1 MHIAKKI
8 SAALIFTIIASLFS
22 YTFILEKGDG
32 VKIGTAYDSI
42 ELYLNPELQASTTS
56 APAYQKDKVF
66 ISNEFQAEFPF
77 NAVSIEWDESIPDAT
92 SIDLF
97 IKFFEVDTGEWT
109 DWIALDNEG
118 GQDYEGYSILVNID
132 NKNYED
138 VFFIVDVI
146 SSEKVLDPLSIERV
160 FGASPVTIYWN
171 ADQDL
176 INLYAGQTQMLPAF
190 FQAEYE
196 QVNGPVTRLTSFT
209 ESLVNFLTYLALIPA
224 IFYLLKVEFTQD
236 YLEFKLI
243 KNEWFLIIM
252 VGYLYLILGNV
263 LSMYASEFI
272 GTLIGIVPSEAVN
285 QMTII
290 RSLEGPGAIFMFLSA
305 VIMGPIIEELIFRK
319 SIFGLIKN
327 NTLALIVSAVI
338 FGSIHLIGEASILS
352 ALVNGISYYVM
363 GFIFGYIYL
372 KNNKNIMAPIAIHI
386 LSNLILKS
394 SMF

>member
-1 MHIAKKI
+1 MVNMMNKKSEIIEFEDIFKNEISKKKI
-8 SAALIFTIIASLFS
+8 DPTPEKKSRYLSAIMVYFLIMLVFSTILFLAASEIPALNETL
-22 YTFILEKGDG
+22 TEPELLLEKISTDVNGLG
-32 VKIGTAYDSI
+32 VIDPLI
-42 ELYLNPELQASTTS
+42 
-56 APAYQKDKVF
+56 YQEFENDY
-66 ISNEFQAEFPF
+66 NEF
-77 NAVSIEWDESIPDAT
+77 VKVI
-92 SIDLF
+92 
-97 IKFFEVDTGEWT
+97 
-109 DWIALDNEG
+109 
-118 GQDYEGYSILVNID
+118 QDYEGYSILVNID

-190 FQAEYE
+190 FQADYE
-196 QVNGPVTRLTSFT
+196 QVKGPVTRLTSFT

-386 LSNLILKS
+386 LSNLISILAILYIL
-394 SMF
+394 